1 MDERQPRTDERAQ
14 EGPRDIETAPPNAT
28 RGDADARLSS
38 SRRRSSDIGR
48 RREMGGRTGA
58 EGAEG
63 DGGPDRSAG
72 RERQD
77 DEIDSRVM
85 REGSNPRAASE
96 SREG

>member
-14 EGPRDIETAPPNAT
+14 EGPRDSETPLPDAS
-28 RGDADARLSS
+28 RGEADDRLRPA
-38 SRRRSSDIGR
+38 RRRSSDGGR
-48 RREMGGRTGA
+48 RRETGGRTSA

-96 SREG
+96 ARER